1 MRDPVH
7 EPAPAH
13 GLNLLPAAASAP
25 APAPERRC
33 ILTGAHGPRAALIRL
48 VEGPDAML
56 WPDLSAKLPGRGA
69 WISPDRAL
77 LEEAMARG
85 RLASA
90 LRRSFRAPAPA
101 IPPDLA
107 GRIAAGLE
115 ARALDRLGLE
125 HRAGRLMF
133 GSEKLM
139 AAARAGRLG
148 LLLHAADA
156 AADGVSRLDQAV
168 RSGGAACEVLLVPV
182 GRERLSKALGRDNS
196 VHIGIADPRAAARI
210 RGDLSRWISFTR
222 PDRSRNPESGVRPA
236 MGEDEG
242 QE

>member
-7 EPAPAH
+7 ESVPAS
-13 GLNLLPAAASAP
+13 GLNPLPAGAASS
-25 APAPERRC
+25 APERRC

-56 WPDLSAKLPGRGA
+56 WPDLAAKLPGRGA
-69 WISPDRAL
+69 WISPDRTL
-77 LEEAMARG
+77 LEEALARG
-85 RLASA
+85 RLKSA
-90 LRRSFRAPAPA
+90 LARSFHAKAPA

-107 GRIAAGLE
+107 DRIAAGLE

-125 HRAGRLMF
+125 HRAGRLML
-133 GSEKLM
+133 GSEKLV
-139 AAARAGRLG
+139 AAARAGRLR
-148 LLLHAADA
+148 LLLHADDA
-156 AADGVSRLDQAV
+156 APDGCSRLDQAV
-168 RSGGAACEVLLVPV
+168 RSGGAACEALLVPV

-222 PDRSRNPESGVRPA
+222 PDRSRKPASGVCPA
-236 MGEDEG
+236 TGEDEG